1 MLNFRK
7 LKQDFSSTVLKE
19 GGALFKEKMVLSA
32 KVIQLDAES
41 LKISA
46 QVRGNFGNTNECEIE
61 VDRQESEIID
71 SNCDCPYSYDCQHL
85 AGLLFYLE
93 KHLDKILHSHSKGTA
108 FSEDSLEQ
116 EEKSLIKESIRQ
128 AVKPKTEEGSL
139 KHYEK
144 ESLEEYKEAS
154 RILSTCP
161 LFLPEQ
167 ECQEDQAEL
176 LLVFNKPEDKRLQ
189 NLKLLELQLA
199 LRLPFRSKPLHIPH
213 VKDFLDAVKYHEPL
227 SISGKRF
234 FFTRRS
240 FDELSQEI
248 LQMVLSYARFDQQVH
263 NHRGFCLESEAFG
276 AILAKAYSLASE
288 NSIQGGEKNLP
299 CIYFKNLEAPLSFS
313 TFRANLKFN
322 LEVMR
327 ATTAKLFLVP
337 RLILE
342 EELVAYENTLLFES
356 DKPGVLHKGIYYRFD
371 DKIKRTHLKHLNQI
385 RDMTIPESLFGTLVE
400 NSLPELLRF
409 AKVGSQH
416 LLEDFITLPFV
427 DNVCAKCDIHYL
439 EGELEAHLTFL
450 YGDVELP
457 SSFSLLDYKHI
468 RSFVTEEGIMAR
480 DLFKEQKIVNDLFEG
495 FVFNSETGSY
505 IAKTEK
511 RVVEF
516 MTSKL
521 PKYRGDIKFKC
532 PENLTSR
539 FLYDE
544 SSFQITLK
552 DSNKVNCFEVHF
564 DVEGGLKGVSVDLLW
579 ECIASKK
586 TYIELDKASKA
597 KGKKENKK
605 ILVINLEKVKELV
618 QVFDEF
624 GVKKIEKHVIERP
637 LWSLVSVQPSNF
649 KNLPLSFKMSDKLK
663 ALQKQMLG
671 KSAVDVSPIPSN
683 INADLRHYQ
692 EDGVAWLEKLRTM
705 YLGGVLADDMGLG
718 KTVQAICALSQ
729 DFKVNPKGIS
739 LVVCPTSL
747 LYNWQE
753 ECSKFHQGLKTIV
766 IDGLPNQRKKLL
778 KKIKD
783 YQLVI
788 TSYSLLQKDI
798 EAYSKEEFSYVILDE
813 AQHIKNRLTLNAKS
827 VKRLNAKHR
836 LILTGTPIENCLEE
850 LWSLFD
856 FLMPGLL
863 NNYDRFL
870 EKYVRNLNQDTKGK
884 RHKELQKKT
893 APFILR
899 RLKSDVLDD
908 LPPISELIYHCH
920 LSSYQKELY
929 TSYAASAK
937 QELSKL
943 VEKEGFDN
951 IRIHVLAT
959 LTRLKQICCHP
970 SIFSQDKVGRD
981 SCAKYD
987 MLLELLQTLIEGGH
1001 KSVVFSQYT
1010 RMLGIIREDLENM
1023 GIRFCYLDGSS
1034 KNRLETVKEFNRN
1047 PAIKVFLVSL
1057 KAGGTG
1063 LNLVGAD
1070 TVIHY
1075 DMWWNPAVE
1084 NQATDRVYR
1093 IGQERAVS
1101 KYKLITLGTI
1111 EEKIL
1116 TMQNRKKR
1124 LVKDII
1130 HSDEEAISKLSWEDV
1145 LELLQT

>member
-7 LKQDFSSTVLKE
+7 LKQDFSSFVLKE
-19 GGALFKEKMVLSA
+19 GNALFKDKMVLSA
-32 KVIQLDAES
+32 KIIHLGSDS
-41 LKISA
+41 LKINA
-46 QVRGNFGNTNECEIE
+46 QVRGSFGNTNECEIE
-61 VDRQESEIID
+61 VDRQESEIVD

-93 KHLDKILHSHSKGTA
+93 KHLDKIIESFSKGKV
-108 FSEDSLEQ
+108 FSEASVAEEEQ
-116 EEKSLIKESIRQ
+116 FMIKESIRKI
-128 AVKPKTEEGSL
+128 VKENKSEENL
-139 KHYEK
+139 EPHEA
-144 ESLEEYKEAS
+144 EALEEYKEAS
-154 RILSTCP
+154 GILSSCS
-161 LFLPEQ
+161 LFLPHQ
-167 ECQEDQAEL
+167 ETKEDQAEL
-176 LLVFNKPEDKRLQ
+176 LIIFNKPEDKRLI

-213 VKDFLDAVKYHEPL
+213 VKNFLDALKHHEPL
-227 SISGKRF
+227 NIAGKRF

-240 FDELSQEI
+240 FDELSQEV
-248 LQMVLSYARFDQQVH
+248 LQMVLSYARFEQQK
-263 NHRGFCLESEAFG
+263 NNQRSFCLEAEAFG
-276 AILAKAYSLASE
+276 AILAKAYSLVSE
-288 NSIQGGEKNLP
+288 KGLQGPEKALP
-299 CIYFKNLEAPLSFS
+299 CIFLSNIETPLNFS
-313 TFRANLKFN
+313 TFRASLKFN
-322 LEVMR
+322 IEMMR
-327 ATTAKLFLVP
+327 AHTPKLFLVP
-337 RLILE
+337 QLLLQE
-342 EELVAYENTLLFES
+342 KLVNYENGFLFEN
-356 DKPGVLHKGIYYRFD
+356 DKPGLLYEGIYYRFEE
-371 DKIKRTHLKHLNQI
+371 KIKRAHLKYLPQI

-400 NSLPELLRF
+400 NSLPELLKF

-416 LLEDFITLPFV
+416 ILEDFITLPYV
-427 DNVCAKCDIHYL
+427 EKIKAKCSIFYL
-439 EGELEAHLTFL
+439 EGELEASLSFL

-457 SSFSLLDYKHI
+457 SAFSSLNYSHI
-468 RSFVTEEGIMAR
+468 RSFITEDGVVAR
-480 DLFKEQKIVNDLFEG
+480 DLFKEQKIVGDLFEG
-495 FVFNSETGSY
+495 FIFNPENGTY
-505 IAKTEK
+505 VAKTEK

-521 PKYRGDIKFKC
+521 PQYKDDIDFDC

-539 FLYDE
+539 FLYDQ
-544 SSFQITLK
+544 SSFKISLK

-564 DVEGGLKGVSVDLLW
+564 EVEGGLKGISVDLLW
-579 ECIASKK
+579 ECVASKK
-586 TYIELDKASKA
+586 TYIELNKSTKSK
-597 KGKKENKK
+597 GNKETKK
-605 ILVINLEKVKELV
+605 ILVIDLSKIKDLV

-624 GVKKIEKHVIERP
+624 GVRKIENHMVERP
-637 LWSLVSVQPSNF
+637 LWSLVSVQQSSF
-649 KNLPLSFKMSDKLK
+649 KGLPLSFKMSDRLK
-663 ALQKQMLG
+663 DLQKQMLG
-671 KSAVDVSPIPSN
+671 KAPIEVSEIPKEVDV
-683 INADLRHYQ
+683 DLRQYQ
-692 EDGVAWLEKLRTM
+692 ADGIAWLEKLRKM
-705 YLGGVLADDMGLG
+705 SLGGILADDMGLG
-718 KTVQAICALSQ
+718 KTIQAICALTQ
-729 DFKVNPKGIS
+729 DYNKNPKATS

-753 ECSKFHQGLKTIV
+753 ECSKFHKGLKTLV
-766 IDGLPNQRKKLL
+766 VDGLPNQRKKLL

-783 YQLVI
+783 YQLIV

-798 EAYSKEEFSYVILDE
+798 DEYSKVTFSYVILDE
-813 AQHIKNRLTLNAKS
+813 AQHIKNRMTLNAKS
-827 VKRLNAKHR
+827 VKRLNATNR

-850 LWSLFD
+850 IWSLFD

-863 NNYDRFL
+863 NTYDRFM
-870 EKYVRNLNQDTKGK
+870 EKYIRNLSKTGK
-884 RHKELQKKT
+884 TGGQKELQKKT

-920 LSSYQKELY
+920 LSPYQKELY
-929 TSYAASAK
+929 TSYATSAK
-937 QELSKL
+937 KELSKL

-970 SIFSQDKVGRD
+970 AVFSKDKLGRE

-1023 GIRFCYLDGSS
+1023 GIKFSYLDGSS
-1034 KNRLETVKEFNRN
+1034 KNRLEIVKNFNKD
-1047 PAIKVFLVSL
+1047 PSIKVFLVSL

-1093 IGQERAVS
+1093 IGQDKAVS
-1101 KYKLITLGTI
+1101 KYKLVTLGTI

-1116 TMQNRKKR
+1116 SMQNRKKK
-1124 LVKDII
+1124 LVKDMI
-1130 HSDEEAISKLSWEDV
+1130 HSDEEALSKLSWEDV